1 MPYRSCGRTD
11 GHCVTIVD
19 ESVRTQHRANAR
31 AIEALDLPGCVGSWF
46 SDDLRHLRLVD
57 WDLVLEQ
64 CLALQRRLDPA
75 QFVAVLKKS
84 PAFRL
89 SEPPFHAAMISWLD
103 PLGLARFTT
112 FVCDSVAVSQL
123 LVLSLVDPA
132 FTVALNN
139 WLDAISSILHFGPP

>member
-1 MPYRSCGRTD
+1 
-11 GHCVTIVD
+11 
-19 ESVRTQHRANAR
+19 
-31 AIEALDLPGCVGSWF
+31 
-46 SDDLRHLRLVD
+46 VD
-57 WDLVLEQ
+57 WDLALPKCYL
-64 CLALQRRLDPA
+64 CLALQRRLD
-75 QFVAVLKKS
+75 

-103 PLGLARFTT
+103 ALGPARFTT